1 MGKVSRTEGG
11 IQREELRVLICFYR
25 FSFTRDWSKL
35 TTIEALQILSS
46 ILGVPAEYGEFDN
59 TFVITIDT
67 LMKMLAIQL
76 RVRYGIPVI
85 IMGMTTHIT

>member
-1 MGKVSRTEGG
+1 M
-11 IQREELRVLICFYR
+11 
-25 FSFTRDWSKL
+25 
-35 TTIEALQILSS
+35 LSS
-46 ILGVPAEYGEFDN
+46 ILGVPAAYGQFDD

-85 IMGMTTHIT
+85 IMGTLYFAVSLKNPVPPFFC